1 MLAATSAVLGMIVT
15 FAFVLFV
22 LGFVRVRTCAT
33 VYTPASRAPLGALG
47 APAVKHS

>member
-22 LGFVRVRTCAT
+22 LGFVVYALVR
-33 VYTPASRAPLGALG
+33 PLTHLHHEHRSGLWVHL
-47 APAVKHS
+47 P